1 MNVIEIN
8 EMSREDA
15 IQYFGFC
22 CASDSWIYK
31 MLAARP
37 FKSMENMK
45 EIGDRFWSESKEED
59 LLQAFMG
66 HPKIGGH
73 KIRSVRFE
81 NTADAASKEQSSAM
95 KADDQTKLDL
105 REANE
110 KYFKKFGFI
119 FIVFATGKSGS
130 EILKLLTDRL
140 ENTRAQEL
148 RNAGEEQRRIMQ
160 LRLMN
165 GP

>member
-45 EIGDRFWSESKEED
+45 EIGDRFWSES
-59 LLQAFMG
+59 
-66 HPKIGGH
+66 
-73 KIRSVRFE
+73 
-81 NTADAASKEQSSAM
+81 
-95 KADDQTKLDL
+95 
-105 REANE
+105 
-110 KYFKKFGFI
+110 
-119 FIVFATGKSGS
+119 
-130 EILKLLTDRL
+130 
-140 ENTRAQEL
+140 
-148 RNAGEEQRRIMQ
+148 
-160 LRLMN
+160 
-165 GP
+165 

>member
-105 REANE
+105 SL
-110 KYFKKFGFI
+110 I
-119 FIVFATGKSGS
+119 HI
-130 EILKLLTDRL
+130 
-140 ENTRAQEL
+140 
-148 RNAGEEQRRIMQ
+148 
-160 LRLMN
+160 
-165 GP
+165 

>member
-73 KIRSVRFE
+73 KIHSVRFE

-110 KYFKKFGFI
+110 K
-119 FIVFATGKSGS
+119 
-130 EILKLLTDRL
+130 
-140 ENTRAQEL
+140 
-148 RNAGEEQRRIMQ
+148 
-160 LRLMN
+160 
-165 GP
+165 

>member
-1 MNVIEIN
+1 
-8 EMSREDA
+8 
-15 IQYFGFC
+15 
-22 CASDSWIYK
+22 
-31 MLAARP
+31 
-37 FKSMENMK
+37 
-45 EIGDRFWSESKEED
+45 
-59 LLQAFMG
+59 
-66 HPKIGGH
+66 
-73 KIRSVRFE
+73 
-81 NTADAASKEQSSAM
+81 M

-105 REANE
+105 RKANE

-140 ENTRAQEL
+140 ENTREQEL

>member
-1 MNVIEIN
+1 
-8 EMSREDA
+8 
-15 IQYFGFC
+15 
-22 CASDSWIYK
+22 

-81 NTADAASKEQSSAM
+81 NTADAAS
-95 KADDQTKLDL
+95 
-105 REANE
+105 NE

-130 EILKLLTDRL
+130 EILNLLTDRL
-140 ENTRAQEL
+140 ENTREQEL

>member
-1 MNVIEIN
+1 
-8 EMSREDA
+8 
-15 IQYFGFC
+15 
-22 CASDSWIYK
+22 

-45 EIGDRFWSESKEED
+45 EIGDRFWSESTEED

-105 REANE
+105 RVANE

-140 ENTRAQEL
+140 ENTREQEL
-148 RNAGEEQRRIMQ
+148 RNAGEEQRKIMQ